1 MHSIVLHNSSLECG
15 NHFILPY
22 AVEFRELPELTLNHF
37 FSHQM
42 FLPNAKPAITRR
54 DSCTDHW
61 RRTYQE
67 GIGDLQIM
75 VSCCDHNQQRE
86 FQIMQQSLDYLQ
98 VLPDILKVLSNIYL
112 TWIYMYFQVG
122 KYFYYGYISYY
133 QRSDFSLQ
141 VVRNFYNQTIWKLK
155 NGMLSKRYWM

>member
-1 MHSIVLHNSSLECG
+1 MHIIVLHNSSLECG

-22 AVEFRELPELTLNHF
+22 TVEFRELPVLTLNHF

-67 GIGDLQIM
+67 GIGNLQIM

-86 FQIMQQSLDYLQ
+86 FQIMQQSLDYMQ
-98 VLPDILKVLSNIYL
+98 VLPDILKVLSNCTCTFRLENIFTTGTFHIIKDLILVYR
-112 TWIYMYFQVG
+112 WWEI
-122 KYFYYGYISYY
+122 
-133 QRSDFSLQ
+133 FSI
-141 VVRNFYNQTIWKLK
+141 RPFEN
-155 NGMLSKRYWM
+155 